1 MSLMTHIP
9 RVSHLPQVHMPHV
22 PHVHMPHVQMPHL
35 PDPKHPYYPR
45 TYEFLENGC
54 MSREMDRL

>member
-1 MSLMTHIP
+1 MSLIA
-9 RVSHLPQVHMPHV
+9 HV
-22 PHVHMPHVQMPHL
+22 PHVPQLHVPHL
-35 PDPKHPYYPR
+35 HVPHPHLWHAAEPKHPYYPS